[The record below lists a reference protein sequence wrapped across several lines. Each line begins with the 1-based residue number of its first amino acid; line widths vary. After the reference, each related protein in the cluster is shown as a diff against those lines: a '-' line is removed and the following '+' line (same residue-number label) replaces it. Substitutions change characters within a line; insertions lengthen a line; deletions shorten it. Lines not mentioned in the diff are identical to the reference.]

1 MGCKW
6 RGDRIDQFQK
16 HLQSQKCGLKP
27 AEEQEYQIYDGKMV
41 LYLIKYSQDT
51 EPEFLLTA
59 QNFAVDLVRKRALE
73 LGKQEWLDDPWGRS
87 DKQARRDRRF
97 ESRR

>member
-1 MGCKW
+1 MEGGS
-6 RGDRIDQFQK
+6 RGPVSEALEITEVRP
-16 HLQSQKCGLKP
+16 KP
-27 AEEQEYQIYDGKMV
+27 AEEQDYQIYDGKMV
-41 LYLIKYSQDT
+41 LDLIKYSQVT
-51 EPEFLLTA
+51 EFLLTA
-59 QNFAVDLVRKRALE
+59 QNFAVDLVRKRGLE

>member
-1 MGCKW
+1 
-6 RGDRIDQFQK
+6 
-16 HLQSQKCGLKP
+16 
-27 AEEQEYQIYDGKMV
+27 MV
-41 LYLIKYSQDT
+41 LYSIKYSQDT
-51 EPEFLLTA
+51 EFLLTA

>member
-1 MGCKW
+1 VGCKW
-6 RGDRIDQFQK
+6 RGDRVDQFQK
-16 HLQSQKCGLKP
+16 HLKSQKCGLKP
-27 AEEQEYQIYDGKMV
+27 AEEQLYQIYDAKMV
-41 LYLIKYSQDT
+41 VDLIKYSRDT
-51 EPEFLLTA
+51 EFLLTA

-73 LGKQEWLDDPWGRS
+73 LGKQEWLEDPWGRS

>member
-1 MGCKW
+1 V
-6 RGDRIDQFQK
+6 DQFQK
-16 HLQSQKCGLKP
+16 HLKSQKCGLKP
-27 AEEQEYQIYDGKMV
+27 AEEQDYQIYDGKMV
-41 LYLIKYSQDT
+41 LDLIKYSQVT
-51 EPEFLLTA
+51 EFLLTA
-59 QNFAVDLVRKRALE
+59 QNFAVDLVRKRGLE